1 MEKDQEKTYDI
12 TDYFGSVGEKT
23 EMFNKTKRQEEK
35 MTVEIAADR
44 YIEAILATEAYKEYA
59 LQRDKLL
66 KQPELYE
73 KVKEFRTKNYII
85 QIQKEGDDLLNAM
98 DDLQRE
104 YESVREVPLVE
115 DFLAAELAF
124 CRMMQSLNHKVANA
138 LEFD

>member
-1 MEKDQEKTYDI
+1 
-12 TDYFGSVGEKT
+12 
-23 EMFNKTKRQEEK
+23 MFNRGKRQEEK
-35 MTVEIAADR
+35 MTVDKVADK
-44 YIEAILATEAYKEYA
+44 YIEAILETAAYREYA

-73 KVKEFRTKNYII
+73 RVKEYRTKNYLI
-85 QIQKEGDDLLNAM
+85 QTRKEGDDLLNAM

-104 YESVREVPLVE
+104 FENIREIPLVE

-124 CRMMQSLNHKVANA
+124 CRMMQELNNKIADA

>member
-1 MEKDQEKTYDI
+1 
-12 TDYFGSVGEKT
+12 
-23 EMFNKTKRQEEK
+23 MFNKSRKQESK
-35 MTVEIAADR
+35 MTVNQAADR
-44 YIEAILATEAYKEYA
+44 YIEAILATEEYCHYA

-66 KQPELYE
+66 MQTELYE

-85 QIQKEGDDLLNAM
+85 QTRKEGDDLLNAM

-104 YESVREVPLVE
+104 FESIREIPLVE

-124 CRMMQSLNHKVANA
+124 CRMMQELNNKVADA

>member
-1 MEKDQEKTYDI
+1 
-12 TDYFGSVGEKT
+12 
-23 EMFNKTKRQEEK
+23 MFNKTKRQEEK
-35 MTVEIAADR
+35 MTVEKAADK
-44 YIEAILATEAYKEYA
+44 YVEAILATAYYREYA

-85 QIQKEGDDLLNAM
+85 QTRKEGDDLLNAM

-104 YESVREVPLVE
+104 YESIREIPLVE

-124 CRMMQSLNHKVANA
+124 CRMMQELNNKVADA